1 MARNGTDARAATAL
15 SAGRVRPAVTD
26 LTFETAEYRWN
37 DDADPEA
44 TTAAF
49 VSGVDRDE
57 RGRPLATLELVD
69 ADEDV
74 LGTAVVSAT
83 DLPAWD
89 AGAAEGTSVYH
100 VTVADGRAVAAEYDP
115 ELSEAYH
122 TRMLDRI
129 ERLADDS

>member
-1 MARNGTDARAATAL
+1 V
-15 SAGRVRPAVTD
+15 SD
-26 LTFETAEYRWN
+26 LELETAEYRWN
-37 DDADPEA
+37 DDAAPA
-44 TTAAF
+44 AAAMAF

-69 ADEDV
+69 EDEDV

-100 VTVADGRAVAAEYDP
+100 VTVKDGRLVAAEYDAD
-115 ELSEAYH
+115 LSEEYH
-122 TRMLDRI
+122 RDMVARI
-129 ERLADDS
+129 ERLADDG